1 VIVLGRKPLQCR
13 KPAPPA
19 ERFEMTTDLLYGTVV
34 ERPRRVIHVLRV
46 AQGELELWQIDEIAE
61 KMRKR
66 MLSRHGEQ
74 MADVVV
80 VQGHTKRNLRL
91 FGEPASINRVRAA
104 LFNVAVSWAPIT
116 LD

>member
-1 VIVLGRKPLQCR
+1 MRAASRSNREAARSFADGRAK
-13 KPAPPA
+13 
-19 ERFEMTTDLLYGTVV
+19 MTTEMLYGTVV
-34 ERPRRVIHVLRV
+34 EHPRRVIHVLRV
-46 AQGELELWQIDEIAE
+46 VDGELEPWQIDDVAE
-61 KMRKR
+61 KMRER

-80 VQGHTKRNLRL
+80 VQGYSKGTLRL
-91 FGEPASINRVRAA
+91 FGEPASVTRVRAA